1 MSSQFESISDK
12 LITFIQQQQIFFV
25 ATADSDSRVN
35 VSPKGADTFRVLG
48 PNRVVWLN
56 LTGSGNETAAH
67 LLNNS
72 LITIMFCSF
81 SGKPVILRLY
91 GKARAIHPRDSDW
104 PELSA
109 LFDANVGARQ
119 VLDVDV
125 DLVQTSCGYQ
135 VPLYQ
140 FEGERG
146 NLDRWA
152 ENKGEAGIQD
162 YWQEANQ
169 LSIDG
174 KSTGI
179 SD

>member
-1 MSSQFESISDK
+1 MSTHFESISDK
-12 LITFIQQQQIFFV
+12 LITFIQQQQMFFV

-67 LLNNS
+67 LLNDNR
-72 LITIMFCSF
+72 ITIMFCSF
-81 SGKPVILRLY
+81 SGKPIILRLY

-104 PELSA
+104 PELCA

-119 VLDVDV
+119 IFDVDI

-135 VPLYQ
+135 VPLFQ
-140 FEGERG
+140 FEGERE
-146 NLDRWA
+146 NLDRWV
-152 ENKGEAGIQD
+152 EHKGEAGIQD
-162 YWQEANQ
+162 YWQDANQ

-174 KSTGI
+174 KPTGI